1 MLVNFV
7 TALTIAGGEGASSS
21 GGLWSVSALV
31 LRERGPVQEDD
42 PRLRLQPINL
52 LFVIF
57 CQVFQQKIDCE
68 YGRES
73 SLKSMFLN
81 TKLQSM
87 HYYY

>member
-7 TALTIAGGEGASSS
+7 TALTIAGGKGASPS

-31 LRERGPVQEDD
+31 LRERGPIQKDH
-42 PRLRLQPINL
+42 PRLRLQPKKPTL
-52 LFVIF
+52 CFPQIF

-73 SLKSMFLN
+73 SLKSMF
-81 TKLQSM
+81 
-87 HYYY
+87 